1 MSVQAGRTQRGHALV
16 SKVGW
21 SALAWLVAIV
31 FFFPVLWM
39 ALEGLKTEVQ
49 AASIPPTILFVPTL
63 SAIQDVLSRDFP
75 PYLINSATATL
86 GSTLLVLVLGLPA
99 AYALSI
105 RPVKRTRDVLFFFIS
120 TRFLPFAAS
129 LVPLYLLA
137 RNLHLL
143 DNIMALVIIYTTIS
157 LPLGIWLLRSF
168 MLELPHELIE
178 AARVDGASMRHE
190 LTRIVIPLIMPGI
203 AATSLICLIFS
214 WNEFFYAVN
223 FTSSI
228 AATSPIFLVGFIS
241 GRGLFYA
248 KLAAAAT
255 LASLPVL
262 LAGWIAQKQLI
273 RGLTMG
279 AVK

>member
-1 MSVQAGRTQRGHALV
+1 MLASRATRTVLAN
-16 SKVGW
+16 VGW
-21 SALAWLVAIV
+21 SVIAWAVAIV
-31 FFFPVLWM
+31 FFIPVLWM
-39 ALEGLKTEVQ
+39 ALEGLKTEPQ
-49 AASIPPTILFVPTL
+49 AASTPPTIFFTPTL
-63 SAIQDVLSRDFP
+63 AALQEVLSRDFP
-75 PYLINSATATL
+75 PYLINSAMATI
-86 GSTLLVLVLGLPA
+86 GSTLLVLLLGLPA

-105 RPVKRTRDVLFFFIS
+105 RPVKKSRDVLFFFIS

-129 LVPLYLLA
+129 LVPLYILA
-137 RNLHLL
+137 RDLHLL
-143 DNIMALVIIYTTIS
+143 DNILALVIIYTTINV
-157 LPLGIWLLRSF
+157 PLGIWLLRSF

-190 LTRIVIPLIMPGI
+190 LVRIVLPLITPGI
-203 AATSLICLIFS
+203 AATSLICLIFA

-223 FTSSI
+223 FTSSV

>member
-1 MSVQAGRTQRGHALV
+1 MSVAAARGRRGAV
-16 SKVGW
+16 GSKVAW
-21 SALAWLVAIV
+21 SVLAWVIAFV

-49 AASIPPTILFVPTL
+49 AASIPPTFVFTPTL
-63 SAIQDVLSRDFP
+63 AAVQDVLSRDFP
-75 PYLINSATATL
+75 PYFINSAMATI
-86 GSTLLVLVLGLPA
+86 GSTLLVLILGLPA

-105 RPVKRTRDVLFFFIS
+105 RPVKRSRDALFFFIS

-129 LVPLYLLA
+129 LVPLYILA
-137 RNLHLL
+137 RDLHLL
-143 DNIMALVIIYTTIS
+143 DNIMALVIIYTTIN

-168 MLELPHELIE
+168 MLELPHELVE

-190 LTRIVIPLIMPGI
+190 LTRIVVPLITPGI
-203 AATSLICLIFS
+203 AATSLICLIFA